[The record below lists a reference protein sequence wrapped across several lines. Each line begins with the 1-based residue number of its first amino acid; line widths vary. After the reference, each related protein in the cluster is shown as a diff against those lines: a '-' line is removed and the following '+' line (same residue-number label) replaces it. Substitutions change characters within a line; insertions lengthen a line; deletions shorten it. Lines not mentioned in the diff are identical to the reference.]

1 VSPALADAALEIP
14 ADAAFALTARQFVA
28 SLARV
33 LGADNA
39 TVEDLRLAASELV
52 ANAVET
58 GTGAP
63 LVLRLARADGAI
75 HLSATGTGPITDGE
89 PVSRRQLLGSL
100 FAGVTLGEDE
110 VEVTA
115 PVGAPDRP

>member
-1 VSPALADAALEIP
+1 M
-14 ADAAFALTARQFVA
+14 
-28 SLARV
+28 
-33 LGADNA
+33 
-39 TVEDLRLAASELV
+39 EDLRLAASELV

-58 GTGAP
+58 GTAGP
-63 LVLRLARADGAI
+63 LSLRLARADGVL
-75 HLSATGTGPITDGE
+75 HLSATGTGPIADGE
-89 PVSRRQLLGSL
+89 PVSRRRLLDSL